1 MKNGVCGNGRSSET
15 TSDKKEL
22 FRGFL
27 SYICTQLLRPF
38 RPQNSKIR
46 FSMNLCLP
54 DHSGMPK
61 MTVFLSGN
69 TKEEKNFGKSE
80 KEKVD

>member
-1 MKNGVCGNGRSSET
+1 MKNGVCGNGRSAET

-54 DHSGMPK
+54 DHSGRQEAMWK
-61 MTVFLSGN
+61 MSVAEFVQYTTQS
-69 TKEEKNFGKSE
+69 
-80 KEKVD
+80 

>member
-54 DHSGMPK
+54 DHSALI
-61 MTVFLSGN
+61 TQCSL
-69 TKEEKNFGKSE
+69 
-80 KEKVD
+80 D